1 MRLYGRHKP
10 YPNQLQNTFAFRNT
24 LSAYLHHLKVILEN
38 CKDNQVTPEKLAISI
53 GPSLW

>member
-1 MRLYGRHKP
+1 MSLYGRHEP
-10 YPNQLQNTFAFRNT
+10 NPNQLEITFAFRNT
-24 LSAYLHHLKVILEN
+24 LCAYLQHLKIILEN